1 MSPNVKEAMLHTTNA
16 LRNIVE
22 LAAGDDREE
31 RIETAKRQFHSAM
44 LALERIQGKPQSGPV
59 YAVHGD
65 ADGFGA

>member
-1 MSPNVKEAMLHTTNA
+1 MSPSVKDALLHATNA
-16 LRNIVE
+16 ISNIVE

-31 RIETAKRQFHSAM
+31 RIETAKRQLHQAM
-44 LALERIQGKPQSGPV
+44 IALERIQGKPQSGPV